1 MNKTVKRGLLIA
13 AGVAAACGVVWGG
26 LTLARNAQRGNVNVY
41 AVSDF
46 SMSDY
51 WGDTSQT
58 SGMVTTDEMQKI
70 FLSDTQKVSKVY
82 VEEGQT
88 VKKGDKL
95 LSYDTTLTSLD
106 VERAQIAYEKQVLA
120 LETAKKELER
130 LQLAMDQEELQ
141 KKMDELQAEIDKK
154 YEESRKG
161 IFDKETQPIE
171 AGKPQLLTELS
182 GDGSKESPLYYNWNS
197 EDELTSE
204 NLIKLLPSGKA
215 SAYVV
220 LVIHKDNTTL
230 GDIVNCCGLYLQ
242 WEKSD
247 GQGGGETGGETGGG
261 ETGGQPGGETGGQGG
276 DTGNTGDT
284 GDIAGQ
290 TGDDGQTTPVMPG
303 TGEDQPETPKETVK
317 IFPAKLA
324 EAPDIVIDG
333 TTDEIRA
340 LQAELEALQKLFDES
355 YPKEELVKMI
365 RDKIRE
371 ISEMDVTIRL
381 AAVNLEKVKKEV
393 GSDTVYSELDG
404 TIKAVRDSGSAD
416 FDKTQAVVEVSGGGG
431 YYIEGALS
439 ELELDTVS
447 IGETVQVSS
456 WMTGASAE
464 GEIVEISD
472 YPTDNAN
479 SWSDGNSN
487 VSYYPF
493 KVFVSEDADLREG
506 DYVEMSY
513 QNSTGS
519 ADGNTLYLES
529 MFIRTENGKSY
540 VLVRGDHDKLEKRWV
555 QTGRNLWGSYTQIR
569 GGLTADDFV
578 AFPYGRN
585 VTEGAGTVEATSD
598 QLYNGM

>member
-26 LTLARNAQRGNVNVY
+26 LTLARDAQRGSVNVY

-46 SMSDY
+46 SMTDY

-58 SGMVTTDEMQKI
+58 SGTVSTDKMQKI
-70 FLSDTQKVSKVY
+70 YLSDTQKISKVY
-82 VEEGQT
+82 VQKGQT

-120 LETAKKELER
+120 LETAQKELER
-130 LQLAMDQEELQ
+130 LQLAQDQEELQ
-141 KKMDELQAEIDKK
+141 KAIDELTAQIEKK
-154 YEESRKG
+154 YEESRGNIIK
-161 IFDKETQPIE
+161 DNTKPIE
-171 AGKPQLLTELS
+171 SIQKLEKVEPLTDPE
-182 GDGSKESPLYYNWNS
+182 GDGSKDKPLYYNWNS
-197 EDELTSE
+197 EDELTPE

-230 GDIVNCCGLYLQ
+230 GDIVNCCGLFLK
-242 WEKSD
+242 WEKTGS
-247 GQGGGETGGETGGG
+247 GESGGTTGGTAGGETG
-261 ETGGQPGGETGGQGG
+261 QPGGDAADAALPG
-276 DTGNTGDT
+276 DENE
-284 GDIAGQ
+284 
-290 TGDDGQTTPVMPG
+290 DGAVDPVTPADPPAASG
-303 TGEDQPETPKETVK
+303 ETVK

-324 EAPDIVIDG
+324 EAPAIVIDG

-340 LQAELEALQKLFDES
+340 LQKELEELQKLFEES
-355 YPKEELVKMI
+355 HPKEELAKMI
-365 RDKIRE
+365 RDKIQE
-371 ISEMDVTIRL
+371 ISEMDVTIKL
-381 AAVNLEKVKKEV
+381 AKLNLEQVKKEV

-404 TIKAVRDSGSAD
+404 TVKAVRDSGSAD
-416 FDKTQAVVEVSGGGG
+416 FDKSQAVVEVSGGGG
-431 YYIEGALS
+431 YYIDGAVS
-439 ELELDTVS
+439 ELELGTVS
-447 IGETVQVSS
+447 IGETVQISS
-456 WMTGASAE
+456 WMTGASCE

-493 KVFVSEDADLREG
+493 KVFVSEEADLREG
-506 DYVEMSY
+506 DYVDMSY

-540 VLVRGDHDKLEKRWV
+540 VMVRDDNGKLEKRWV

-569 GGLTADDFV
+569 GGLTVDDFV
-578 AFPYGRN
+578 AFPYGRS
-585 VTEGAGTVEATSD
+585 VVEGAGTTESTRDKFYS
-598 QLYNGM
+598 GM

>member
-1 MNKTVKRGLLIA
+1 MNKTVKRGLLIT
-13 AGVAAACGVVWGG
+13 AGVVAACGVVWGG

-120 LETAKKELER
+120 LETSKKELER
-130 LQLAMDQEELQ
+130 LQLAMDQEALQ
-141 KKMDELQAEIDKK
+141 EKMDELQAEIDKK

-171 AGKPQLLTELS
+171 AGKPQLLTKLS
-182 GDGSKESPLYYNWNS
+182 GDGSKEKPLYYDWNS
-197 EDELTSE
+197 EDALTSE
-204 NLIKLLPSGKA
+204 NLIKLLPENSGA
-215 SAYVV
+215 VVYVV
-220 LVIHKDNTTL
+220 LVIHVDNTTL
-230 GDIVNCCGLYLQ
+230 GDIVNCCGLRLE
-242 WEKSD
+242 WVNPS
-247 GQGGGETGGETGGG
+247 GGGESGE
-261 ETGGQPGGETGGQGG
+261 GGQTGGETGGQGG
-276 DTGNTGDT
+276 ETGDT
-284 GDIAGQ
+284 GDTGDVAGQ
-290 TGDDGQTTPVMPG
+290 TGDDGQTTPVTPG
-303 TGEDQPETPKETVK
+303 TGEGQPEAPKESVK
-317 IFPAKLA
+317 VFPAKLA
-324 EAPDIVIDG
+324 EAPQIVIDG
-333 TTDEIRA
+333 TTDEILA
-340 LQAELEALQKLFDES
+340 LQKELEELQKLFEES

-371 ISEMDVTIRL
+371 ISEMDVTIKL
-381 AAVNLEKVKKEV
+381 AAVNLEQVKKEV
-393 GSDTVYSELDG
+393 GSDTVYSELNG

-540 VLVRGDHDKLEKRWV
+540 VLVRGDHDRLEKRWV

-569 GGLTADDFV
+569 GGLTVDDFV

-585 VTEGAGTVEATSD
+585 VAEGAGTVEATRD

>member
-26 LTLARNAQRGNVNVY
+26 LTLARNAHRGNVNVY

-46 SMSDY
+46 GMTDY

-58 SGMVTTDEMQKI
+58 SGMVSTDKMQKI
-70 FLSDTQKVSKVY
+70 YLSDTQKISKVY
-82 VEEGQT
+82 VQEGQT

-120 LETAKKELER
+120 LETAQKELER
-130 LQLAMDQEELQ
+130 LQLAQDQEELQ
-141 KKMDELQAEIDKK
+141 KAIDELTAQIEKK
-154 YEESRKG
+154 YEESRGNIIK
-161 IFDKETQPIE
+161 DNTKPIE
-171 AGKPQLLTELS
+171 SIQKLEKVEPLTDPE
-182 GDGSKESPLYYNWNS
+182 GDGSKDKPLYYNWNS
-197 EDELTSE
+197 EDELTPE

-230 GDIVNCCGLYLQ
+230 GDIVNCCGLFLK
-242 WEKSD
+242 WEKTDS
-247 GQGGGETGGETGGG
+247 GESGGTTGGTTGGETG
-261 ETGGQPGGETGGQGG
+261 QPGGDAADAALPG
-276 DTGNTGDT
+276 DENE
-284 GDIAGQ
+284 
-290 TGDDGQTTPVMPG
+290 DGTVDPVTPADPPAVAR
-303 TGEDQPETPKETVK
+303 ETVK

-324 EAPDIVIDG
+324 EAPAIVIDG

-340 LQAELEALQKLFDES
+340 LQKELEELQKLFEES

-365 RDKIRE
+365 RDKIQE
-371 ISEMDVTIRL
+371 ISEMDVTIKL
-381 AAVNLEKVKKEV
+381 AKLNLEQVKKEV

-404 TIKAVRDSGSAD
+404 TVKAVRDSGSAD
-416 FDKTQAVVEVSGGGG
+416 FDKSQAVVEVSGGGG
-431 YYIEGALS
+431 YYIDGAVS
-439 ELELDTVS
+439 ELELGTVS
-447 IGETVQVSS
+447 IGETVQISS
-456 WMTGASAE
+456 WMTGTSCE

-506 DYVEMSY
+506 DYVDMSY
-513 QNSTGS
+513 QNTSGS
-519 ADGNTLYLES
+519 ADGNNLYLES

-540 VLVRGDHDKLEKRWV
+540 VMVRGENGRLEQRWV

-569 GGLTADDFV
+569 GGLTVDDFV
-578 AFPYGRN
+578 AFPYGRD
-585 VTEGAGTVEATSD
+585 VVAGAGTTEATPD

>member
-13 AGVAAACGVVWGG
+13 AGVVAACGVVWGG

-120 LETAKKELER
+120 LETSKKELER
-130 LQLAMDQEELQ
+130 LQLAMDQEALQ
-141 KKMDELQAEIDKK
+141 EKMDELQAEIDKK

-171 AGKPQLLTELS
+171 AGKPQLLTKLS
-182 GDGSKESPLYYNWNS
+182 GDGSKEKPLYYDWNS
-197 EDELTSE
+197 EDALTSE
-204 NLIKLLPSGKA
+204 NLIKLLPENSGA
-215 SAYVV
+215 VVYVV
-220 LVIHKDNTTL
+220 LVIHVDNTTL
-230 GDIVNCCGLYLQ
+230 GDIVNCCGLRLE
-242 WEKSD
+242 WVNPS
-247 GQGGGETGGETGGG
+247 GGETGGETGTGG
-261 ETGGQPGGETGGQGG
+261 EGGQTGGE
-276 DTGNTGDT
+276 TGDT

-290 TGDDGQTTPVMPG
+290 TGDDGQIVPVLPG
-303 TGEDQPETPKETVK
+303 TGEGQPEAPKESVK
-317 IFPAKLA
+317 VFPAKLA
-324 EAPDIVIDG
+324 EAPQIVIDG
-333 TTDEIRA
+333 TTDEILA
-340 LQAELEALQKLFDES
+340 LQKELEELQKLFEES

-371 ISEMDVTIRL
+371 ISEMDVTIKL

-493 KVFVSEDADLREG
+493 KVFVSEEADLREG

-513 QNSTGS
+513 QNSIGS

-569 GGLTADDFV
+569 GGLTVDDFV

-585 VTEGAGTVEATSD
+585 VAEGAGTVEATRD

>member
-13 AGVAAACGVVWGG
+13 AGVVAACGVVWGG
-26 LTLARNAQRGNVNVY
+26 LTLARNANRGSVNVY

-46 SMSDY
+46 SMTDY

-120 LETAKKELER
+120 LETSKKELER
-130 LQLAMDQEELQ
+130 LQLAMDQEALQ
-141 KKMDELQAEIDKK
+141 EKMDELQAEIDKK

-171 AGKPQLLTELS
+171 AGKPQLLTKLS
-182 GDGSKESPLYYNWNS
+182 GDGSKEKPLYYDWNS
-197 EDELTSE
+197 EDALTSE

-215 SAYVV
+215 IVYLV
-220 LVIHKDNTTL
+220 LVIHEDNTTL
-230 GDIVNCCGLYLQ
+230 GNIVNCCGLRLE
-242 WEKSD
+242 WVSPS
-247 GQGGGETGGETGGG
+247 GGETGGETGTGG
-261 ETGGQPGGETGGQGG
+261 EGGQTGGE
-276 DTGNTGDT
+276 TGDT

-290 TGDDGQTTPVMPG
+290 TGDDGQIVPVLPG
-303 TGEDQPETPKETVK
+303 TGEGQPEAPKESVK
-317 IFPAKLA
+317 VFPAKLA

-333 TTDEIRA
+333 TTDEILA
-340 LQAELEALQKLFDES
+340 LQKELEELQKLFEES

-371 ISEMDVTIRL
+371 ISEMDVTIKL
-381 AAVNLEKVKKEV
+381 AAVNLEQVKKEV
-393 GSDTVYSELDG
+393 GSDTVYSELNG
-404 TIKAVRDSGSAD
+404 TIKAVRDSNSAE
-416 FDKTQAVVEVSGGGG
+416 FDKSQAVVEVSGGGG
-431 YYIEGALS
+431 YYIDGAVS
-439 ELELDTVS
+439 ELELATVS

-540 VLVRGDHDKLEKRWV
+540 VMVKGENGKLEQRWV
-555 QTGRNLWGSYTQIR
+555 QTGRSLWGSYTQIR
-569 GGLTADDFV
+569 GGLTVDDFV
-578 AFPYGRN
+578 AFPYGRD
-585 VTEGAGTVEATSD
+585 VTEGAGTTEATRD

>member
-13 AGVAAACGVVWGG
+13 AGVAAACGIVWGG
-26 LTLARNAQRGNVNVY
+26 LTLARNANRGNVNVY

-46 SMSDY
+46 AMTDY

-58 SGMVTTDEMQKI
+58 SGMVSTDKMQKI

-82 VEEGQT
+82 VQEGQT

-130 LQLAMDQEELQ
+130 LQLAQDQEELQ
-141 KKMDELQAEIDKK
+141 KAIDELTAQIEKK
-154 YEESRKG
+154 YEESRGSIIK
-161 IFDKETQPIE
+161 DNTRPIE
-171 AGKPQLLTELS
+171 PIQKLEKVEPLADPE
-182 GDGSKESPLYYNWNS
+182 GDGSKDKPLYYNWNS
-197 EDELTSE
+197 EDELTPE
-204 NLIKLLPSGKA
+204 NLIKLLPAGKA

-230 GDIVNCCGLYLQ
+230 GDIVNCCGLFLK
-242 WEKSD
+242 WEKTD
-247 GQGGGETGGETGGG
+247 GGTAGDTPGGET
-261 ETGGQPGGETGGQGG
+261 GQPGGETGTIPPEDGDENEGG
-276 DTGNTGDT
+276 TVDPVTPAEPPAA
-284 GDIAGQ
+284 AG
-290 TGDDGQTTPVMPG
+290 
-303 TGEDQPETPKETVK
+303 ETVK

-324 EAPDIVIDG
+324 EAPQIEIDG

-340 LQAELEALQKLFDES
+340 LQKELEELQKLFEES
-355 YPKEELVKMI
+355 YPKEQLVQMI
-365 RDKIRE
+365 RDKIQA
-371 ISEMDVTIRL
+371 ISEMDVTIKL
-381 AAVNLEKVKKEV
+381 AKLNLEQVKKEV
-393 GSDTVYSELDG
+393 GSDTVYSELEG
-404 TIKAVRDSGSAD
+404 TIKAVRDANSAE
-416 FDKTQAVVEVSGGGG
+416 FDKSQAVVEVSGGGG
-431 YYIEGALS
+431 YYIDGAVS
-439 ELELDTVS
+439 ELELGTVS
-447 IGETVQVSS
+447 IGETVQINS

-493 KVFVSEDADLREG
+493 KVFVSEEADLQEG
-506 DYVEMSY
+506 DWVEMSY
-513 QNSTGS
+513 QNTSGS

-540 VLVRGDHDKLEKRWV
+540 VMVRGENGKLEQRWV

-569 GGLTADDFV
+569 GGLTVDDFV
-578 AFPYGRN
+578 AFPYGRD
-585 VTEGAGTVEATSD
+585 VVEGAGTTEATQD

>member
-13 AGVAAACGVVWGG
+13 AGVVAACGVVWGG

-120 LETAKKELER
+120 LETSKKELER
-130 LQLAMDQEELQ
+130 LQLAMDQEALQ
-141 KKMDELQAEIDKK
+141 EKMDELQAEIDKK

-171 AGKPQLLTELS
+171 AGKPQLLTKLS
-182 GDGSKESPLYYNWNS
+182 GDGSKEKPLYYDWNS
-197 EDELTSE
+197 EDALTSE
-204 NLIKLLPSGKA
+204 NLIKLLPENSGA
-215 SAYVV
+215 VVYVV
-220 LVIHKDNTTL
+220 LVIHVDNTTL
-230 GDIVNCCGLYLQ
+230 GDIVNCCGLRLE
-242 WEKSD
+242 WVNPS
-247 GQGGGETGGETGGG
+247 GGETGGETGTGG
-261 ETGGQPGGETGGQGG
+261 EGGQTGGE
-276 DTGNTGDT
+276 TGDT

-290 TGDDGQTTPVMPG
+290 TGDDGQIVPVLPG
-303 TGEDQPETPKETVK
+303 TGEGQPEAPKESVK
-317 IFPAKLA
+317 VFPAKLA
-324 EAPDIVIDG
+324 EAPQIVIDG
-333 TTDEIRA
+333 TTDEILA
-340 LQAELEALQKLFDES
+340 LQKELEELQKLFEES

-371 ISEMDVTIRL
+371 ISEMDVTIKL
-381 AAVNLEKVKKEV
+381 AAVNLEQVKKEV

-540 VLVRGDHDKLEKRWV
+540 VLVRGDHDRLEKRWV

-569 GGLTADDFV
+569 GGLTVDDFV

-585 VTEGAGTVEATSD
+585 VAEGAGTVEATPD

>member
-13 AGVAAACGVVWGG
+13 AGVVAACGVVWGG

-120 LETAKKELER
+120 LETSKKELER
-130 LQLAMDQEELQ
+130 LQLAMDQEALQ
-141 KKMDELQAEIDKK
+141 EKMDELQAEIDKK

-171 AGKPQLLTELS
+171 AGKPQLLTKLS
-182 GDGSKESPLYYNWNS
+182 GDGSKEKPLYYDWNS
-197 EDELTSE
+197 EDALTSE
-204 NLIKLLPSGKA
+204 NLIKLLPENSGA
-215 SAYVV
+215 VVYVV

-230 GDIVNCCGLYLQ
+230 GDIVNCCGLRLE
-242 WEKSD
+242 WVSPS
-247 GQGGGETGGETGGG
+247 GGETGGETGTGG
-261 ETGGQPGGETGGQGG
+261 EGGQTGGE
-276 DTGNTGDT
+276 TGDT

-290 TGDDGQTTPVMPG
+290 TGDDGQIVPVLPG
-303 TGEDQPETPKETVK
+303 TGEGQPEAPKESVK
-317 IFPAKLA
+317 VFPAKLA
-324 EAPDIVIDG
+324 EAPQIVIDG
-333 TTDEIRA
+333 TTDEILA
-340 LQAELEALQKLFDES
+340 LQKELEELQKLFEES

-371 ISEMDVTIRL
+371 ISEMDVTIKL

-540 VLVRGDHDKLEKRWV
+540 VLVRGDHDRLEKRWV

-569 GGLTADDFV
+569 GGLTVDDFV

-585 VTEGAGTVEATSD
+585 VAEGAGTVEATPD

>member
-13 AGVAAACGVVWGG
+13 AGVVAACGVVWGG

-120 LETAKKELER
+120 LETSKKELER
-130 LQLAMDQEELQ
+130 LQLAMDQEALQ
-141 KKMDELQAEIDKK
+141 EKMDELQAEIDKK

-171 AGKPQLLTELS
+171 AGKPQLLTKLS
-182 GDGSKESPLYYNWNS
+182 GDGSKEKPLYYDWNS
-197 EDELTSE
+197 EDALTSE
-204 NLIKLLPSGKA
+204 NLIKLLPENSGA
-215 SAYVV
+215 VVYVV
-220 LVIHKDNTTL
+220 LVIHVDNTTL
-230 GDIVNCCGLYLQ
+230 GDIVNCCGLRLE
-242 WEKSD
+242 WVNPS
-247 GQGGGETGGETGGG
+247 GGETGGETGTGG
-261 ETGGQPGGETGGQGG
+261 EGGQTGGE
-276 DTGNTGDT
+276 TGDT

-290 TGDDGQTTPVMPG
+290 TGDDGQIVPVLPG
-303 TGEDQPETPKETVK
+303 TGEGQPEAPKESVK
-317 IFPAKLA
+317 VFPAKLA
-324 EAPDIVIDG
+324 EAPQIVIDG
-333 TTDEIRA
+333 TTDEILA
-340 LQAELEALQKLFDES
+340 LQKELEELQKLFEES

-371 ISEMDVTIRL
+371 ISEMDVTIKL

-569 GGLTADDFV
+569 GGLTVEDFV
-578 AFPYGRN
+578 AFPYGRD
-585 VTEGAGTVEATSD
+585 VTEGAGTVEATRD

>member
-26 LTLARNAQRGNVNVY
+26 LTLARDAQRGNVNVY

-46 SMSDY
+46 SMTDY

-58 SGMVTTDEMQKI
+58 SGTVSTDKMQKI
-70 FLSDTQKVSKVY
+70 YLSDTQKISKVY
-82 VEEGQT
+82 VSEGQT

-106 VERAQIAYEKQVLA
+106 VERAQIAYEKQVLG
-120 LETAKKELER
+120 LETAQKELER
-130 LQLAMDQEELQ
+130 LQLAQDQEELQ
-141 KKMDELQAEIDKK
+141 KAIDELTAQIEKK
-154 YEESRKG
+154 YEESRGNIIK
-161 IFDKETQPIE
+161 DNTKPIE
-171 AGKPQLLTELS
+171 SIQKLEKVEPLTDPE
-182 GDGSKESPLYYNWNS
+182 GDGSKDKPLYYNWNS
-197 EDELTSE
+197 EDELTPE

-230 GDIVNCCGLYLQ
+230 GDIVNCCGLFLK
-242 WEKSD
+242 WEKTGS
-247 GQGGGETGGETGGG
+247 GESGGTTGGTAGGETG
-261 ETGGQPGGETGGQGG
+261 QPGGDAADAALPG
-276 DTGNTGDT
+276 DENE
-284 GDIAGQ
+284 
-290 TGDDGQTTPVMPG
+290 DGAVDPVTPADPPAASG
-303 TGEDQPETPKETVK
+303 ETVK

-324 EAPDIVIDG
+324 EAPAIVIDG

-340 LQAELEALQKLFDES
+340 LQKELEELQKLFEES
-355 YPKEELVKMI
+355 HPKEELAKMI
-365 RDKIRE
+365 RDKIQE
-371 ISEMDVTIRL
+371 ISEMDVTIKL
-381 AAVNLEKVKKEV
+381 AKLNLEQVKKEV

-404 TIKAVRDSGSAD
+404 TVKAVRDSGSAD
-416 FDKTQAVVEVSGGGG
+416 FDKSQAVVEVSGGGG
-431 YYIEGALS
+431 YYIDGAVS
-439 ELELDTVS
+439 ELELGTVS
-447 IGETVQVSS
+447 IGETVQISS
-456 WMTGASAE
+456 WMTGASCE

-529 MFIRTENGKSY
+529 MFIRTESGKSY
-540 VLVRGDHDKLEKRWV
+540 VLVRGDHDRLEKRWV

-569 GGLTADDFV
+569 GGLTVDDFV

-585 VTEGAGTVEATSD
+585 VAEGAGTVEATRD